1 MSDYETMQRR
11 RNVAVG
17 VFVIIAI
24 IAFFWLIFRFGD
36 LPSLVSEIKSYE
48 VRVQF
53 ASAPG
58 VQRDTP
64 IRFCGYQI
72 GRVTD
77 ISAPDILRDLKTGQY
92 YHQTIVTM
100 SIDNKFKNIPADS
113 LEVKLMTRGLGSSYI
128 ELRVPPKDTRAE
140 GKFLSEG
147 SLLQGLTGTTSEFI
161 PEDTMKKLDSL
172 IIGLSALVNNANDII
187 GNSENKANI
196 QEILAKLRDA
206 SKEANEAMKQLG
218 ELSVAG
224 KTTLQNA
231 DVRLTQLTASLVT
244 TSDKIGELMTHL
256 ESIADK
262 VNNGDGTAGKLI
274 NDGRLYEQLLE
285 DSRQLG
291 LVLQDVKT
299 FVNESKQKGVPIKLK

>member
-24 IAFFWLIFRFGD
+24 VAFFWLIFRFGD
-36 LPSLVSEIKSYE
+36 LPSLVSEIRSYE

-53 ASAPG
+53 ANAPG

-64 IRFCGYQI
+64 VRFCGYQI

-77 ISAPDILRDLKTGQY
+77 VSAPDILRDLKTGEY
-92 YHQTIVTM
+92 YHQTVVTM
-100 SIDNKFKNIPADS
+100 SIDNQFKNIPADS

-140 GKFLSEG
+140 GRFLSEG
-147 SLLQGLTGTTSEFI
+147 ILLQGLTGTTSEFF
-161 PEDTMKKLDSL
+161 PEESQKKLDNL
-172 IIGLSALVNNANDII
+172 ITGISALVTNANEII
-187 GNSENKANI
+187 GNGENKANI
-196 QEILAKLRDA
+196 QAVLANLADA
-206 SKEANEAMKQLG
+206 SKQATEAMK
-218 ELSVAG
+218 ELSELSAAG

-231 DVRLTQLTASLVT
+231 DVRITQLSASLVA
-244 TSDKIGELMTHL
+244 TSDKIGELMAHL
-256 ESIADK
+256 ESISEK
-262 VNNGDGTAGKLI
+262 VNNGDGTAGKLV

-291 LVLQDVKT
+291 LVLQDVKS

>member
-17 VFVIIAI
+17 VFVIIAV
-24 IAFFWLIFRFGD
+24 IAFFWMIFRFGD

-53 ASAPG
+53 ASASG

-77 ISAPDILRDLKTGQY
+77 VSAPDILRDLKTGQY
-92 YHQTIVTM
+92 YYQTVVTM
-100 SIDNKFKNIPADS
+100 SIDNKFKSIPADS
-113 LEVKLMTRGLGSSYI
+113 LEVRLMTRGLGSSYI
-128 ELRVPPKDTRAE
+128 ELRVPAKDTRAE

-147 SLLQGLTGTTSEFI
+147 SLLQGETGTTSEFF

-172 IIGLSALVNNANDII
+172 ITGLSALVNNANDII
-187 GNSENKANI
+187 GSSENKANI
-196 QEILAKLRDA
+196 QAVLANLADA

-231 DVRLTQLTASLVT
+231 DVRITQLTASLVT
-244 TSDKIGELMTHL
+244 TSDKISELMTHM
-256 ESIADK
+256 ESIAEK

-291 LVLQDVKT
+291 LVLQDVKS
-299 FVNESKQKGVPIKLK
+299 FVNESKQKGLPLKLK